1 MGPVL
6 IIVAIAVIVA
16 ISVLVVARRRGASAE
31 SSKAPAEVPPKGELR
46 SSEPARAPGEQRP
59 ERARPAAAEGSASA
73 ITAELEIAPPPP
85 KPTLSDSELR
95 AQVKSQLADCERML
109 GELKHADAGT
119 ASGTSVSDEMVNI
132 IEEGLQ
138 EVRSLADRKQWSQAR
153 DKGQALRAQLSLML
167 QSARREQAS

>member
-16 ISVLVVARRRGASAE
+16 ITVLVVVRRRGASAE
-31 SSKAPAEVPPKGELR
+31 SSKAPAEVPSPPRGELR
-46 SSEPARAPGEQRP
+46 SSEPARAPSKPRP
-59 ERARPAAAEGSASA
+59 ERARPAAVEGSASA
-73 ITAELEIAPPPP
+73 ITAELEPPPP

-95 AQVKSQLADCERML
+95 AQVKSQLADSERML
-109 GELKHADAGT
+109 GELKQVEAGT
-119 ASGTSVSDEMVNI
+119 ASDTSVSDEMVNI